1 MPMDK
6 VEIARRAFDG
16 FNRRDLDSAAAVLH
30 PDAVWIPYL
39 AALEE
44 ASYRGVDQIVAMWKD
59 VIKEVPE
66 IRLELI
72 EVIADKPD
80 QLVTEVEFRGAGRA
94 SGADI
99 RTTLFQVVSFR
110 DGMVSRVEGFRD
122 RREALQA
129 VATGARRE

>member
-1 MPMDK
+1 MSYEK

-16 FNRRDLDSAAAVLH
+16 FNRRDLDSAADVLH

-59 VIKEVPE
+59 VIREVPE

-72 EVIADKPD
+72 EVIEDKAD
-80 QLVTEVEFRGAGRA
+80 QLVTEVEFRGTGRA

-110 DGMVSRVEGFRD
+110 DGKVIRVEGFRD
-122 RREALQA
+122 RREALVA
-129 VATGARRE
+129 VGPARRE